1 MSLLSCLDGVTE
13 FEKTKEILKGKNL
26 VINTHD
32 DIGLYLVKY
41 DKQKCDMNDPDV
53 RKCRS
58 LVFEIGTNNLVC
70 VSPFKSDSL
79 DTFSDIFKTHD
90 KNDILYEEFVD
101 GTMINLFKY
110 KGVYYISTRSR
121 LGAQCRWFSS
131 KTFNVMF
138 NECIGNYDLGKL
150 AETDNDYNYSFVLQH
165 PDNTIV
171 KQYQKPNLVLVM
183 VSKII
188 NNRVEYFDN
197 KIGKEKLS
205 SFGIHV
211 DVPNVYKFSELP
223 EVYGYVDIMPESE
236 QGIVLKHGNLR
247 SKIRNQHYNYV
258 RNLRGNTNKKQFLFF
273 ELRRQILVEEY
284 LSYFPDDRELFDTY
298 RLELYAVTNKLYN
311 FYLDCF
317 VRKNSDGSNKL
328 KHKEIDFEYKPLV
341 SDLHNMYLTEKIIT
355 TKNRVVRY
363 FNSLD
368 TAKILFVI
376 NYRKGTR
383 QTKNI
388 KNVDNAN
395 DNDNANAN
403 ANANVDNANANA
415 NANANVDN

>member
-1 MSLLSCLDGVTE
+1 MGLLSCLEGVTD
-13 FEKTKEILKGKNL
+13 FEKTKEILNGKNL
-26 VINTHD
+26 VVKTYNES
-32 DIGLYLVKY
+32 GLYLVKY
-41 DKQKCDMNDPDV
+41 DKQKSNMDDSDV

-58 LVFEIGTNNLVC
+58 LVFEIGTNNLVS

-79 DTFSDIFKTHD
+79 DTFSDFYKTD
-90 KNDILYEEFVD
+90 EKNNILYEEFVD

-110 KGVYYISTRSR
+110 KDVYYISTRSS

-131 KTFNVMF
+131 KTFNIMF
-138 NECIGNYDLGKL
+138 NECIDNYDLGKL
-150 AETDNDYNYSFVLQH
+150 ANTENDYNYSFVLQH

-183 VSKII
+183 VSKVI
-188 NNRVEYFDN
+188 NNQPQYFDN
-197 KIGKEKLS
+197 KLGKEQLS
-205 SFGIHV
+205 KFGINV

-223 EVYGYVDIMPESE
+223 EVHGYVDIMPQSE

-247 SKIRNQHYNYV
+247 SKIRNEHYNYV
-258 RNLRGNTNKKQFLFF
+258 RNLRGNTNNKHYMFF

-317 VRKNSDGSNKL
+317 VRKNTDGTNKL
-328 KHKEIDFEYKPLV
+328 KHKEIDFEFKPLV

-355 TKNRVVRY
+355 TKQRVVRY

-376 NYRKGTR
+376 NYKKRPVE
-383 QTKNI
+383 
-388 KNVDNAN
+388 KNVNGNNVNEN
-395 DNDNANAN
+395 DTNIIYYENEAQ
-403 ANANVDNANANA
+403 VTTM
-415 NANANVDN
+415 